1 MAKIKMEFKGLKF
14 DLEGV
19 KNSPF
24 FEKSIEAEGKIS
36 ASLESF
42 SVEAE
47 ASIEEMITEV
57 IPQIKDVIKASI
69 ENKKK

>member
-1 MAKIKMEFKGLKF
+1 MAKIKMEFKGLNF
-14 DLEGV
+14 NLEGV

-36 ASLESF
+36 ASIESF

-57 IPQIKDVIKASI
+57 IPQIKDVLKASI